1 MRAGYRLAMRRCI
14 LLLVVL
20 WSGGAAW
27 ALPTVD
33 RIASDTGAVAV
44 LAQRCIV
51 VTTTGQLALAY
62 AGMARAFASPDLLGD
77 LQREYAHQ
85 LPAGEQPEFVIRQ
98 TAPGFYHYVNR
109 HGQESFIRE
118 VHRAE
123 HAGPVTELVLHAG
136 GRRFFGRYEAVIHV
150 AVYPVEPG
158 ELGYTAIVH
167 AYPENGVSR
176 FLARHLGLVERYF
189 RSKTEEIEALSS
201 RLGAVLCAPDLAFS
215 PAGGRS
221 SAPGSAH

>member
-1 MRAGYRLAMRRCI
+1 MRRWI
-14 LLLVVL
+14 LLSVMW
-20 WSGGAAW
+20 WSAGAAP
-27 ALPTVD
+27 ALPTAD
-33 RIASDTGAVAV
+33 RISSDAGAEAV
-44 LAQRCIV
+44 LARRCIV

-85 LPAGEQPEFVIRQ
+85 LPAGEQPEFIIQQ
-98 TAPGFYHYVNR
+98 TSPGSYHYVNR
-109 HGQESFIRE
+109 LGQESFIRE

-123 HAGPVTELVLHAG
+123 HAGPVTELVLHAW

-158 ELGYTAIVH
+158 ELGYTAVVH

-189 RSKTEEIEALSS
+189 RSKTAEIEALSS
-201 RLGAVLCAPDLAFS
+201 RLGAALCAPELALS
-215 PAGGRS
+215 PPGETRPG
-221 SAPGSAH
+221 PGSAH